1 MKSSSLKIHLTILAA
16 LLGLAPGMAF
26 AQDAEDSVPEVQ
38 IFPYETTFTITAYYS
53 PIEGQKRY
61 IKGSLEADKKL
72 NGNGTH
78 GADGTPVF
86 PGMIAAPKTIPFGT
100 KMLIPGIGTVA
111 VHDRGGAIVPA
122 GERGQKF
129 NRLDVWMGSGD
140 EGLNRALRWG
150 RRNVKVVVYGVDA
163 NIEENIDLSSISS
176 ADLPGHSAAVTS
188 VDNPADYG
196 LGDQDSEITTLK
208 QNFQKLGYF
217 KGAVSD
223 TFDQE
228 LYNAVLK
235 FQLDYEIIDSNNDFG
250 AGFFGPQTRKVM
262 NKALSGLS
270 PSTNHKENLV
280 PVAQAAAGDAQ
291 SEKVLLAGN
300 GLSFLDRDL
309 QLGDSGQAVL
319 ELQTELKKLNLF
331 GIEPTGYYGEVTA
344 HAVFK
349 FQQSRGLI
357 ASETALGA
365 GTAGPSTRQELAA
378 ILNSRV
384 DTRRIIAE
392 NTEKDKFLA
401 SK

>member
-1 MKSSSLKIHLTILAA
+1 MKSSSLKIHFTILAA
-16 LLGLAPGMAF
+16 VLGLTPGLAF
-26 AQDAEDSVPEVQ
+26 AQDTDETLPEVQ
-38 IFPYETTFTITAYYS
+38 VYPYETTFTITAYYS

-86 PGMIAAPKTIPFGT
+86 AGMIAAPKSIPFGT

-150 RRNVKVVVYGVDA
+150 RRNVKVMVYGIDD
-163 NIEENIDLSSISS
+163 NIEEDIDLSSISS

-196 LGDQDSEITTLK
+196 YGDQDPEITTLK
-208 QNFQKLGYF
+208 QNLQKLGYF
-217 KGAVSD
+217 KGTINE
-223 TFDQE
+223 TFDQDF
-228 LYNAVLK
+228 YNAVLK
-235 FQLDYEIIDSNNDFG
+235 FQLDYEIVDSNSDFG
-250 AGFFGPQTRKVM
+250 AGFFGPQTRKIL
-262 NKALSGLS
+262 NKAINGLS
-270 PSTNHKENLV
+270 PSSNHQNNLV
-280 PVAQAAAGDAQ
+280 PVAKAAPTDANAN
-291 SEKVLLAGN
+291 KILLAGN
-300 GLSFLDRDL
+300 GISFLDRDL

-349 FQQSRGLI
+349 FQQSRGLLVDESSI
-357 ASETALGA
+357 GA

-392 NTEKDKFLA
+392 NTEKDKLLA